1 MRYLIFRRSGLRVR
15 CRSRCRFGSTKDK
28 LSALKQVLTRHP
40 GTSDVHVRL
49 ISGTEISLWKVDD
62 VLRVEPSSALMGD
75 LKALLGPSCLTV

>member
-1 MRYLIFRRSGLRVR
+1 M
-15 CRSRCRFGSTKDK
+15 
-28 LSALKQVLTRHP
+28 LTRHP

-49 ISGTEISLWKVDD
+49 IGGTEISLWKVDD